1 MAVGR
6 AGKRHSPRGGT
17 KMRSVLV
24 GSLTLLLACA
34 GTKGGS
40 TPPSQACMEECEQ
53 TCPGRGG
60 SAGAGDRYYTCL
72 ERCEKKCS

>member
-1 MAVGR
+1 
-6 AGKRHSPRGGT
+6 
-17 KMRSVLV
+17 MRRTLV
-24 GSLTLLLACA
+24 GSLMLLLSCA

-40 TPPSQACMEECEQ
+40 QSPDQACMEECEQ